1 MEEAASLHHG
11 AVKTV
16 STVQHSGPEC
26 AFTEVE
32 LKLILY

>member
-16 STVQHSGPEC
+16 STVQHSGPEYD
-26 AFTEVE
+26 EVE